1 MKPLTREDVAAAL
14 GEIDDMT
21 VVEIL
26 NTGATVEEL
35 TEAQA
40 WLANDEPLMNI
51 GKPLAAGR
59 VGRLVEILENL
70 DDEEEP
76 AACHPTSE
84 IS

>member
-1 MKPLTREDVAAAL
+1 MKLLTREDVTAAL
-14 GEIDDMT
+14 GEIDDIT

-26 NTGATVEEL
+26 NTGATIEEL

-40 WLANDEPLMNI
+40 WLANDEPLINI

-59 VGRLVEILENL
+59 VGRLVEILDTL
-70 DDEEEP
+70 DEEEP
-76 AACHPTSE
+76 PASYPTSA